1 MATGTVTFSATKN
14 IQPSEQQTTSTGGG
28 ILVSMGTY
36 SLPTGCTYSGRAK
49 VTKSVSGSL
58 QFSWRDKEKYGET
71 GWDTWYT
78 VSTSKFKNSSNTV
91 QVYVKNN
98 SGSYINGTW
107 SVVVEYNYPSRTV
120 TVGSTT
126 GGTATSSKSS
136 ASYGDTVTI
145 TATPSTGYSFSGW
158 TTTGGTIA
166 NPNSA
171 TTTLTMPNA
180 NVTVTAS
187 FTVKNYTLT
196 TAVSPTEGG
205 SVTSGGTIAYN
216 SNKTLVATPNS
227 GYVFNKWTKTAGTLS
242 STSATTTT
250 FTMPASNAT
259 VTANFVQEAITMCHV
274 FASSNSV
281 GGSCTSI
288 DEAYS
293 VGDTIELTA
302 TPNQGYAF
310 DGWTATAGSFSS
322 ASSTSTTYT
331 VPSENSAS
339 ITAHFRKTHNCITVE
354 AGDVSWE
361 TGNGTLTIGCN
372 MINTS
377 QAVIGEI
384 DYPAVLVV
392 RLGVKI

>member
-107 SVVVEYNYPSRTV
+107 SVVVEYNYPSRTI

-126 GGTATSSKSS
+126 GGTATSNKSS

-158 TTTGGTIA
+158 TTINSYKEYTKCYFYRNIYIYLFTYYSIA
-166 NPNSA
+166 ESYK
-171 TTTLTMPNA
+171 T
-180 NVTVTAS
+180 
-187 FTVKNYTLT
+187 NYR
-196 TAVSPTEGG
+196 
-205 SVTSGGTIAYN
+205 YQ
-216 SNKTLVATPNS
+216 
-227 GYVFNKWTKTAGTLS
+227 YY
-242 STSATTTT
+242 
-250 FTMPASNAT
+250 
-259 VTANFVQEAITMCHV
+259 H
-274 FASSNSV
+274 
-281 GGSCTSI
+281 
-288 DEAYS
+288 
-293 VGDTIELTA
+293 
-302 TPNQGYAF
+302 
-310 DGWTATAGSFSS
+310 
-322 ASSTSTTYT
+322 
-331 VPSENSAS
+331 
-339 ITAHFRKTHNCITVE
+339 
-354 AGDVSWE
+354 
-361 TGNGTLTIGCN
+361 
-372 MINTS
+372 
-377 QAVIGEI
+377 
-384 DYPAVLVV
+384 
-392 RLGVKI
+392 